1 MASYIL
7 FALIASLV
15 TGVAR
20 QDKDGESN
28 KWEPEIAALE
38 KLQEA
43 ETIHNGVVFYGSS
56 SIRLWDSI
64 ANDMAPWPVIQ
75 RGFGGATLPDAIE
88 FAARILGPHL
98 GADNPHRCQA
108 IVVFVANDIRG
119 DSEQDATAE
128 VVGQRFES
136 LLAWIRE
143 QDKNVPVFWIEVT
156 PTESR
161 WEVWPKIQAATQQV
175 VAEINKDPNTW
186 FIPTSGAFLGP
197 DQRPMSNLFQA
208 DQLHLNQTGYQIW
221 SALIKS
227 QLNYRLPQ
235 DSRKI
240 DLPNEENRRKTLVSF
255 PRFLSSEVPLETE
268 FFR

>member
-1 MASYIL
+1 M
-7 FALIASLV
+7 
-15 TGVAR
+15 
-20 QDKDGESN
+20 
-28 KWEPEIAALE
+28 
-38 KLQEA
+38 
-43 ETIHNGVVFYGSS
+43 
-56 SIRLWDSI
+56 
-64 ANDMAPWPVIQ
+64 
-75 RGFGGATLPDAIE
+75 
-88 FAARILGPHL
+88 
-98 GADNPHRCQA
+98 
-108 IVVFVANDIRG
+108 
-119 DSEQDATAE
+119 
-128 VVGQRFES
+128 
-136 LLAWIRE
+136 
-143 QDKNVPVFWIEVT
+143 FWIEVT

-161 WEVWPKIQAATQQV
+161 WEVWPKIQAATKQV

-255 PRFLSSEVPLETE
+255 PRFLSSEMPLETE